1 MRRLIALP
9 LVAACMVTT
18 ACSETAT
25 PARDASNEPPAVEVI
40 AAEPVPETAPAT
52 AEIGYYTIGD
62 ARVTL
67 ADALVLPGE
76 PGEVTLMLTPTAL
89 TAEERVAVLASATW
103 PGMPLIYKRTAD
115 YPDRYP
121 FVTAKLSYQGTLAP
135 ADYSGGLA
143 GISNLGMYGISAFSA
158 IINPPQSMNLA
169 VGGIETALALQDGQP
184 VERSYMRLTLS
195 VDHRAID
202 GAAAAQL
209 LARLKTLIETPLLLA
224 A

>member
-1 MRRLIALP
+1 
-9 LVAACMVTT
+9 MVTT

-25 PARDASNEPPAVEVI
+25 PARDASNDPPAVEVI

-103 PGMPLIYKRTAD
+103 PGMPLMDKRTAD

-121 FVTAKLSYQGTLAP
+121 FVTVKLSYQGTLAP
-135 ADYSGGLA
+135 ANVRNYYVMA
-143 GISNLGMYGISAFSA
+143 YGIAEPNHTDN
-158 IINPPQSMNLA
+158 INGLFGFP
-169 VGGIETALALQDGQP
+169 GDK
-184 VERSYMRLTLS
+184 
-195 VDHRAID
+195 
-202 GAAAAQL
+202 
-209 LARLKTLIETPLLLA
+209 ARLGRLQQEGDRVWLKFSGEQEINGEPRSWA
-224 A
+224 FDIPG